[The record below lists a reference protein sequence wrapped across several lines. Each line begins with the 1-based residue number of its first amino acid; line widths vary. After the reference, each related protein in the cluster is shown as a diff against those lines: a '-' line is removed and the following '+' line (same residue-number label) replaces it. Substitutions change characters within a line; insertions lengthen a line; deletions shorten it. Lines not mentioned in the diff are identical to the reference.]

1 MAPVV
6 DRSCSCL
13 SEAESCRI
21 VSANVAADTEG
32 GSFTELNKC
41 TMGSATRE
49 YCELLAL
56 LQALLGDNIF
66 GQII

>member
-1 MAPVV
+1 MGPVV
-6 DRSCSCL
+6 EISCSCL

-21 VSANVAADTEG
+21 VLANVAADTEG
-32 GSFTELNKC
+32 FSFTELNKC

-49 YCELLAL
+49 YCGLLVL
-56 LQALLGDNIF
+56 SQALLGDNIF